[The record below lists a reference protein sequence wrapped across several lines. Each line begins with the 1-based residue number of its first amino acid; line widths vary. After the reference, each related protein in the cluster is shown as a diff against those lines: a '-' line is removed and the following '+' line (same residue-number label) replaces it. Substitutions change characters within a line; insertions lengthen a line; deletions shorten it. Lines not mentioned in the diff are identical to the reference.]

1 MRHATLHPFLVP
13 LLLAAPLAA
22 AGQERAIRAELDARL
37 DQLRGGAALA
47 IAGERVHRSTELS
60 ALYIESGGRALW
72 SDATGAAL
80 LAAVQA
86 SIRDGLT
93 PAHYHERAL
102 ASLEARP
109 RTAAAAAELDLLRT
123 DALVQLAR
131 DLRDGRGRPQAE
143 ARVAAGRAT
152 PEALTPILVRAIEHG
167 RVAEALASLRPQ
179 LPIYAALTE
188 ALARMR
194 GIEAGGGWA
203 PIGAGPV
210 LRLGSIDERVP
221 GLRARLRLG
230 GDLPFAPGGDDGSR
244 ELDAPLE
251 EAVRRFQHRHGLN
264 DDGVVGPRTL
274 AALNV
279 PVAARIDALR
289 VNLERARWILR
300 DLPARFVVVNI
311 AGARVYLI
319 DGDAVRLESRV
330 IVGRTATSTPVFRA
344 TMQRVE
350 LNPYWS
356 VPPSINGEILA
367 AIRRDGSYLRR
378 EGIRIFTHAGREVP
392 RGSVAYGKYSGRTFP
407 YVFRQDPGPLNAL
420 GRIKLLF
427 PNPYNVYLHDTPA
440 RSLFAQEERLFSH
453 GCIRV
458 QDPVRLAAEVLADA
472 GWTEASLEAA
482 IDAGAHRTIQLPA
495 PLPVLVLYWT
505 ASVDLHGELHFY
517 PDVYDRDAA
526 ILAELDRP

>member
-1 MRHATLHPFLVP
+1 MRRALLHP
-13 LLLAAPLAA
+13 LLLCLLFAAPGASAA
-22 AGQERAIRAELDARL
+22 QERDIRAELSARL
-37 DQLRGGAALA
+37 AQLGSGATLT
-47 IAGERVHRSTELS
+47 IAGERLSRSAELS
-60 ALYIESGGRALW
+60 ALYIESGGRPLW

-80 LAAVQA
+80 LAQVQA

-102 ASLEARP
+102 SGAAARP
-109 RTAAAAAELDLLRT
+109 RTPAGAAELDLLRT

-131 DLRDGRGRPQAE
+131 DLRDGRGRPAAE
-143 ARVAAGRAT
+143 ARVAAEPAT
-152 PEALTPILVRAIEHG
+152 SDALTPLLARAIENG
-167 RVAEALASLRPQ
+167 RIAELLASLRPQ
-179 LPIYAALTE
+179 HEIYSGLTE
-188 ALARMR
+188 ALARLR
-194 GIEAGGGWA
+194 GMEAGGGW
-203 PIGAGPV
+203 PSLPAGPAM
-210 LRLGSIDERVP
+210 RPGSIDARVP
-221 GLRARLRLG
+221 LLRARLRLS
-230 GDLPFAPGGDDGSR
+230 GDLP
-244 ELDAPLE
+244 LDAGTGGSSAFDAALE
-251 EAVRRFQHRHGLN
+251 DGVRRFQHRHGLN
-264 DDGVVGPRTL
+264 EDGIVGPRTL

-279 PVAARIDALR
+279 AVGARIAAVR
-289 VNLERARWILR
+289 VNLERARWIVR
-300 DLPARFVVVNI
+300 ALPARFVVVNI

-319 DGDAVRLESRV
+319 DGRDVRLESRV
-330 IVGRTATSTPVFRA
+330 IVGKTATRTPIFRA

-378 EGIRIFTHAGREVP
+378 EGIRVFTQAGREIP
-392 RGSVAYGKYSGRTFP
+392 RGSIDYSRYSGATFP

-427 PNPYNVYLHDTPA
+427 PNAYNVYLHDTPA

-458 QDPVRLAAEVLADA
+458 QHPVRLAAEVLADP
-472 GWTEASLEAA
+472 GWTEASLEAE
-482 IDAGAHRTIQLPA
+482 IERGAHRTIPLRSA
-495 PLPVLVLYWT
+495 LPVLVLYWT